1 MYCSH
6 CGASN
11 EADAKFCERC
21 GMDLASRPRASN
33 ASSTEPAPTRAMP
46 PVVYPPARPRPWWYP
61 IGVWLLL
68 AAFFLFV
75 DLVSGGGVD
84 WAYWPIGII
93 GIFLVGFPLLNLL
106 ETRMSHERRPR

>member
-11 EADAKFCERC
+11 EADARFCERC
-21 GMDLASRPRASN
+21 GADLPATSRPPASPTATAGP
-33 ASSTEPAPTRAMP
+33 ASPSA
-46 PVVYPPARPRPWWYP
+46 PVVYRPARPRAWWYP
-61 IGVWLLL
+61 IGVWMLLG
-68 AAFFLFV
+68 AFFLFV

-84 WAYWPIGII
+84 WAYWPVGVI

-106 ETRMSHERRPR
+106 EARMSRKRLR